1 MIILSHTTA
10 LHCFRHLGAEAL
22 SAMPRCGLSDLTE
35 PFDGSERC
43 VERYLA
49 LAAST
54 GMDPVP
60 LHLLYSRSCRL
71 PESEVVRA
79 HTMRGSLP
87 GSLVRIADGIYA
99 VSPEL
104 LVCQLA
110 SWGTVNDL
118 VYLLYELCGTYEH
131 PSNQCRALSERAVF
145 TTRERVAAYVDKRA
159 TFSGNAMVRAA
170 LGLVR
175 ERSASHMETSF
186 AMYLGFP
193 YRRGGLGFPDFKMNA
208 PIAVPAQM
216 AQKCGRSKLTGDLC
230 WLDRKVVFEYDSMQH
245 HDTVAQVARDA
256 SKRNVFLQMGYTV
269 VTFAGGQLR
278 DKAEVANVV
287 NALAKA
293 LGHRIQPRCGDF
305 ENLRR
310 RLEWTVF
317 KDKASI
323 FNGRSNP
330 RSEYFHPKAL
340 NAPCAKS
347 TSW

>member
-22 SAMPRCGLSDLTE
+22 SAMPRCGLSDLAE
-35 PFDGSERC
+35 PIDGAAC
-43 VERYLA
+43 AIERYLA
-49 LAAST
+49 FAASV

-71 PESEVVRA
+71 PKSEVVRA
-79 HTMRGSLP
+79 HTMREDLP
-87 GSLVRIADGIYA
+87 GSLVRIEDGVYA

-131 PSNQCRALSERAVF
+131 PSNQRRALSERAVF
-145 TTRERVAAYVDKRA
+145 TTKKKLAAYVDARA
-159 TFSGNAMVRAA
+159 IFPGKAAVRAA

-186 AMYLGFP
+186 AMYLGYP
-193 YRRGGLGFPDFKMNA
+193 YRLGGLGFPDFRMNE
-208 PIAVPAQM
+208 PIAAPAHI
-216 AQKCGRSKLTGDLC
+216 AKKYGRGRLTGDLC
-230 WLDRKVVFEYDSMQH
+230 WPERKVVFEYDSMEH

-256 SKRNVFLQMGYTV
+256 SRRNVFLNMGYSV
-269 VTFAGGQLR
+269 ISFAGGQLR
-278 DKAEVANVV
+278 DKTEVANAVD
-287 NALAKA
+287 ALAKA
-293 LGHRIQPRCGDF
+293 LAHRIQPRCSDYA
-305 ENLRR
+305 NLRR

-317 KDKASI
+317 RDKASI
-323 FNGRSNP
+323 FSGKSNARSAHL
-330 RSEYFHPKAL
+330 HPKAL
-340 NAPCAKS
+340 DAPGAKS
-347 TSW
+347 ASC